1 MTLSPTEKKLVWAL
15 VIIAVLGVAYDIFS
29 GSSSATAPTPSATAT
44 APVGQDIL
52 ALVEKLKVISIDPS
66 IFSSN
71 LFSSLKDSETP
82 LQPEVQGRADPFS
95 LIGVD
100 APFQTTIAEPITQTG
115 AMQNTQAPSPV
126 TQVVSPDT
134 TATTTTQ

>member
-15 VIIAVLGVAYDIFS
+15 VIIAVIGIGYDIFAN
-29 GSSSATAPTPSATAT
+29 SSSSPAPTADTSTT

-66 IFSSN
+66 IFSSS
-71 LFSSLKDSETP
+71 LFTSLKDSETP
-82 LQPEVQGRADPFS
+82 LTPETEGRADPFS

-100 APFQTTIAEPITQTG
+100 APFTTTVAEPSQSGTESVQATIPTQTT
-115 AMQNTQAPSPV
+115 V
-126 TQVVSPDT
+126 
-134 TATTTTQ
+134 ATSTSGM